1 MIHYQVRV
9 TDLVQPNERK
19 SQMLPKEQSLSLNR
33 PNIPII
39 GASGHIQSPVVRG
52 EDAEIGTDTPRTSES
67 VEPDDGVKYCLLD
80 VENEFSSKKEDEF
93 SSKNKDEK
101 DQSLHCTSSTEG

>member
-1 MIHYQVRV
+1 MIRYQVRV
-9 TDLVQPNERK
+9 TDLVQANERK

-39 GASGHIQSPVVRG
+39 GASGHIQSSVVRG
-52 EDAEIGTDTPRTSES
+52 EDAEIGTDTPHTSES

-93 SSKNKDEK
+93 SSK
-101 DQSLHCTSSTEG
+101 S